1 MIVCR
6 SRFEEAT
13 GLRSLL
19 AVEFNKDS
27 LSEPQF
33 PTSSISALNAVKPGS
48 ILIDVVFWIN
58 HSSNLKEIKG
68 NMSIEKCFLSY
79 S

>member
-1 MIVCR
+1 MKLLKMIVCR

-48 ILIDVVFWIN
+48 ILID
-58 HSSNLKEIKG
+58 
-68 NMSIEKCFLSY
+68 
-79 S
+79 